1 MATLSATN
9 DEIGVPEERVTSG
22 VAELAVAL
30 RGRSFRGSSVLI
42 TGAPGTAKSTL
53 AGTFVE
59 AACRRGERAVL
70 FVLDEAAQKMVRN
83 LRSVG
88 VDLRPHFDAD
98 RLRIVR
104 RRAGAVGAEQHLL
117 VMEGEIEDFAPARVA
132 VDPLSALSVA
142 QRLILLIKSA
152 GITLLAGQN
161 PEVGSAPLQV
171 STRADTWIHLRYD
184 VHAGERNPTLSIV
197 KSRGTGHSNQV
208 RELVLSDASIT
219 LKEVY
224 VAGREVLTGTMRQQG
239 GLRQAYEREMAR
251 AEAERRQHELSR
263 TAVEAEA

>member
-1 MATLSATN
+1 
-9 DEIGVPEERVTSG
+9 
-22 VAELAVAL
+22 
-30 RGRSFRGSSVLI
+30 LI

-59 AACRRGERAVL
+59 AAYRRGERTVL

-83 LRSVG
+83 LRSAG

-98 RLRIVR
+98 RLRIVG

-132 VDPLSALSVA
+132 VDPLSAMVKAGGPLSALSVA
-142 QRLILLIKSA
+142 QRLILLTKSA

-161 PEVGSAPLQV
+161 PEVGTAPLQV

-208 RELVLSDASIT
+208 RELVLSDASIS

-224 VAGREVLTGTMRQQG
+224 VAGREGVDRYHAPAKGVTP
-239 GLRQAYEREMAR
+239 GLRTRNGAGGGRAAAAR
-251 AEAERRQHELSR
+251 AVQNRSR
-263 TAVEAEA
+263 SRGPDSLAARPSEGD